1 MYPLFPDREGFIE
14 VTKLRHCLHRHQDS
28 ELNRA
33 LDRAIE
39 RFAKSPGEAA
49 EAKARVQ
56 HLMRDENKVIR
67 PEDVAAPAG
76 DVWPVSS
83 GLYMIGSLT

>member
-1 MYPLFPDREGFIE
+1 MYPLFSDREGFIE
-14 VTKLRHCLHRHQDS
+14 VTKLRHRLHRRQDS
-28 ELNRA
+28 ELNRE

-39 RFAKSPGEAA
+39 RFANTPDEAS
-49 EAKARVQ
+49 EAKALVQ

-76 DVWPVSS
+76 DVWPVNS
-83 GLYMIGSLT
+83 GL